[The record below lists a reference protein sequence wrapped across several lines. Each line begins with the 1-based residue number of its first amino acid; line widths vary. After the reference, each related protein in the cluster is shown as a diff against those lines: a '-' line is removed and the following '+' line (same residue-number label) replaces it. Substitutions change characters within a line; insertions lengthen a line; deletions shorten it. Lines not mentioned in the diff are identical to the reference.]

1 MLSKNEKNLTSL
13 FFNKLC
19 FSLAKW
25 GFVRYHLV
33 KSALGIVTVETGS
46 ALFVCFACCKIQR
59 GEKIKMVGTR
69 MWKASELPHLYAC
82 VALPTLHPFYYF
94 CIGFLIAW
102 ETDYS
107 WEKYW
112 KLFIS
117 TRSRFR
123 FSPHYP
129 EWFLGDWKQCRMQFG
144 GTSLLCWLIWMP
156 LISPLTY
163 YQNYHKMTVLLSVLK
178 AQITADF
185 YHASVPRAVN
195 VAFTQ
200 VLNSFLK
207 WLVFFFFFFGQWEG
221 GRGWEGRVGRSSKGS
236 WYWPETLKGSAQ
248 NIFYGW
254 VIWVIADH
262 LN

>member
-1 MLSKNEKNLTSL
+1 
-13 FFNKLC
+13 
-19 FSLAKW
+19 
-25 GFVRYHLV
+25 
-33 KSALGIVTVETGS
+33 
-46 ALFVCFACCKIQR
+46 
-59 GEKIKMVGTR
+59 
-69 MWKASELPHLYAC
+69 MWKASEIPHLYAC
-82 VALPTLHPFYYF
+82 VALPTLHPFYCF

-129 EWFLGDWKQCRMQFG
+129 EWFLGDWKQFRMQFG
-144 GTSLLCWLIWMP
+144 STSLLCWLIWMP
-156 LISPLTY
+156 LTGPLTY
-163 YQNYHKMTVLLSVLK
+163 YQNYHKMTLLLSVLK

-207 WLVFFFFFFGQWEG
+207 WLQSWNDWFSFFFFFGGAG
-221 GRGWEGRVGRSSKGS
+221 GKEVRGQGRKEFKRKLVLA
-236 WYWPETLKGSAQ
+236 WNLKSQGSAQ